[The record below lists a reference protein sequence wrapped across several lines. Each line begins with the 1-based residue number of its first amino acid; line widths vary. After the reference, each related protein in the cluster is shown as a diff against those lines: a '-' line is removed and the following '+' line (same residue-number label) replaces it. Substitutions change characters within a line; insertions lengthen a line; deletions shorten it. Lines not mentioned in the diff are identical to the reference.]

1 MTDPEEKAAEIA
13 TQFGM
18 WPDGSFA
25 EIIATALREART
37 AALEE
42 AESAACLAPSQYP
55 NGRLIDEDEVLSG
68 FDAARDVI
76 AARISALKGE

>member
-1 MTDPEEKAAEIA
+1 MTDLEAKAREIA

-37 AALEE
+37 QALEE
-42 AESAACLAPSQYP
+42 AISVANKIGSDLGESAL
-55 NGRLIDEDEVLSG
+55 GH
-68 FDAARDVI
+68 VI
-76 AARISALKGE
+76 ATGIRALKDTTPSD

>member
-1 MTDPEEKAAEIA
+1 MTDIEAKAAKIA
-13 TQFGM
+13 IQFGM

-42 AESAACLAPSQYP
+42 AAKEVADMPEWPEYPVAPRHIISEAAS
-55 NGRLIDEDEVLSG
+55 
-68 FDAARDVI
+68 
-76 AARISALKGE
+76 RIRALKDTTP